1 MAPGG
6 TIATFQI
13 GDAAPACVNI
23 TVIDDDCFEGDH
35 SFTVTV
41 MLTNPWPSPSSVV
54 IDSNDDVTV
63 TITDSDGN

>member
-6 TIATFQI
+6 TTATFQI
-13 GDAAPACVNI
+13 GDAAPACINI

-35 SFTVTV
+35 QFTV
-41 MLTNPWPSPSSVV
+41 MLTNPSPSTIV

-63 TITDSDGN
+63 TIRDSDGIYNNM